1 MNFMM
6 TTSSAYALVVD
17 NLSKIVTGTDAPLTL
32 LQQISLKV
40 THGDSVA
47 IVGSSG
53 SGKSTLLGLL
63 AGLDVASGGSV
74 CLFGHELNTLNEDER
89 AALRQQYVGFVFQ
102 SFHLLAHLTALENVL
117 LPLSLAGKSNFALAT
132 QCLERV
138 GLGHRLHHTPKKLSG
153 GEQQRVAIARAFAC
167 EPRILF
173 ADEPTG
179 NLDAK
184 TGQHIIDLLFGMN
197 QEQGTT
203 LVLVTHDEKLAQR
216 CQRHLRLDAGTME
229 TTQ

>member
-1 MNFMM
+1 M
-6 TTSSAYALVVD
+6 TTSSSFALVVH
-17 NLSKIVTGTDAPLTL
+17 NLSKTVTTTDSSLTL
-32 LQQISLKV
+32 LQQINLEVAK
-40 THGDSVA
+40 GDSLA

-63 AGLDVASGGSV
+63 AGLDVPTTGSIF
-74 CLFGHELNTLNEDER
+74 LFDHELSNLDEDER
-89 AALRQQYVGFVFQ
+89 AAIRQRYVGFVFQ

-117 LPLSLAGKSNFALAT
+117 LPLALAAKSNTNFAQ

-138 GLGHRLHHTPKKLSG
+138 GLGHRLHHTPKQLSG

-167 EPRILF
+167 EPQILF

-184 TGQHIIDLLFGMN
+184 TGQNIIDLLFGIN

-203 LVLVTHDEKLAQR
+203 LVLVTHDDKLAQR
-216 CQRHLRLDAGTME
+216 CQHHLRLDAGCLV
-229 TTQ
+229 

>member
-1 MNFMM
+1 M
-6 TTSSAYALVVD
+6 TTSSSFALVVH
-17 NLSKIVTGTDAPLTL
+17 NLSKIVTTTDSSLTL
-32 LQQISLKV
+32 LQQINFEV
-40 THGDSVA
+40 AQGDSLA

-63 AGLDVASGGSV
+63 AGLDVPTTGSI
-74 CLFGHELNTLNEDER
+74 CLFGQELSVLDEDER
-89 AALRQQYVGFVFQ
+89 AALRQRYVGFVFQ

-117 LPLSLAGKSNFALAT
+117 LPLALAGKSNTTLA
-132 QCLERV
+132 QHCLERV
-138 GLGHRLHHTPKKLSG
+138 GLGHRLHHTPKQLSG

-167 EPRILF
+167 EPQILF

-184 TGQHIIDLLFGMN
+184 TGQQIIDLLFGMN

-203 LVLVTHDEKLAQR
+203 LVLVTHDDKLAQR
-216 CQRHLRLDAGTME
+216 CQHHLRLDAGCLV
-229 TTQ
+229 